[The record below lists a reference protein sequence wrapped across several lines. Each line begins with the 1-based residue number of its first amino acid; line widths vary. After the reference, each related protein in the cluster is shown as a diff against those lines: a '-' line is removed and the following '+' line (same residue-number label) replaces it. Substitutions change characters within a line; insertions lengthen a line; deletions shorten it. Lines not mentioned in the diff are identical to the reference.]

1 MKQYVQQQRNSTK
14 IICSLSVSQA
24 FNDNLSLTGFE
35 NSHILWRTVNEM
47 NRLSLDAQNFIQ
59 EINELWE
66 PVYPYLAKHISEA
79 NGRKDGV
86 VLEIGPFCGVIYSL
100 MSQGIGSQFMIGSF
114 PPEMTFFFSD
124 QIRKKGLAEKMSIV
138 ETDQSL
144 TGIHENSVDLVIFRG
159 ALFFPSIFRVDYR
172 SVKKVLMPG
181 GVAMIGGGFGKF
193 TPGEVILP
201 IAERSKDLNL
211 KIGKIEVTAEQIKDD
226 IKASGVT
233 IDCEIIHEG
242 GLWVILHKG

>member
-1 MKQYVQQQRNSTK
+1 
-14 IICSLSVSQA
+14 LSVSQA
-24 FNDNLSLTGFE
+24 FNDNLSLTGPE

-47 NRLSLDAQNFIQ
+47 NRLDLDTQILIQ

-66 PVYPYLAKHISEA
+66 LVYPHLAKHISGA
-79 NGRKDGV
+79 YGRKDGV
-86 VLEIGPFCGVIYSL
+86 ILEVGPFCGVIYSL
-100 MSQGIGSQFMIGSF
+100 MSQGVGSQFMIGSF
-114 PPEMTFFFSD
+114 PMEMKLFFND
-124 QIRKKGLAEKMSIV
+124 QIRKKGLTEKLSIV

-144 TGIHENSVDLVIFRG
+144 NGIHENSVDLVIFRG
-159 ALFFPSIFRVDYR
+159 ALFFPSIFRVDYCA
-172 SVKKVLMPG
+172 VKKVLRPG

>member
-1 MKQYVQQQRNSTK
+1 
-14 IICSLSVSQA
+14 
-24 FNDNLSLTGFE
+24 
-35 NSHILWRTVNEM
+35 M

-79 NGRKDGV
+79 YGRKDGV
-86 VLEIGPFCGVIYSL
+86 VLELGPFCGVIYPL
-100 MSQGIGSQFMIGSF
+100 ALQGVGNQFMIGSF
-114 PPEMTFFFSD
+114 PPEMTHFFND
-124 QIRKKGLAEKMSIV
+124 QIRKKGLTEKINII

-159 ALFFPSIFRVDYR
+159 ALFFPSLFRVDYQAVSR
-172 SVKKVLMPG
+172 AMKSG
-181 GVAMIGGGFGKF
+181 GIAMIGGGFGKF
-193 TPGEVILP
+193 TPGEVIHP

-226 IKASGVT
+226 IKDSSVA
-233 IDCEIIHEG
+233 IDYEIIHEG